1 MKFRLLV
8 RGETQSSLAVLIN
21 TLSSSVSNCQ
31 FVETGVQILTS
42 MSDSFSKMI
51 LGTVQSYNNQKVLSM
66 WDNSYFQYHL
76 IIPQNEAEL
85 LTET

>member
-1 MKFRLLV
+1 
-8 RGETQSSLAVLIN
+8 
-21 TLSSSVSNCQ
+21 
-31 FVETGVQILTS
+31 
-42 MSDSFSKMI
+42 MI